1 MFILKRFMRSQH
13 FLNNGI
19 FTLLLYIGLND
30 FQNETTL
37 LDYKNFKTIS
47 NNVYDVKTWRMVA
60 AVPHV
65 KDVCSGPR
73 WTAAKNMAV

>member
-47 NNVYDVKTWRMVA
+47 NNVYDVKT
-60 AVPHV
+60 
-65 KDVCSGPR
+65 
-73 WTAAKNMAV
+73 